1 MFTRIKERTTT
12 EDTFEIPILPPWLKI
27 QKYQISF
34 FKKFFCIEQSIYKG
48 FGYPGKFSYI
58 YTHIKHIME
67 DFNLRKYLAE
77 NKQIKGEMD
86 APYHIIQNT
95 LKQLAGY
102 WTADIKNNLDNL
114 GAEEFKK
121 QLDDLKP
128 YIDQY
133 FGD

>member
-1 MFTRIKERTTT
+1 
-12 EDTFEIPILPPWLKI
+12 
-27 QKYQISF
+27 
-34 FKKFFCIEQSIYKG
+34 
-48 FGYPGKFSYI
+48 
-58 YTHIKHIME
+58 ME
-67 DFNLRKYLAE
+67 DFNLRKYLTDNRLLKEITQIDLLNYVEKEAFIAGWNSVLNATSNEDVESAYQKYKANLNE
-77 NKQIKGEMD
+77 NKQIKEEMD
-86 APYHIIQNT
+86 APYDIIQNT

-102 WTADIKNNLDNL
+102 WPADIKNNLDSL